1 MLLEEEYALSCYE
14 KIADLNRKHGVFLVK
29 HIESGKFYVE
39 KLLTVYNREVYDY
52 LQKHPVRGTPKIAE
66 LFEKDGVLILIEE
79 YVSGQTIAD
88 LLESGHRF
96 SEEETVSVTE
106 QLCAILSE
114 FHKAKPP
121 IVNRDIKPDN
131 IILTDDGFVKIIDMN
146 ASKWEDPG
154 KSQDTKLIG
163 TEGYAA
169 PEQYGFGSSDRRTDI
184 YSLGVLMNRL
194 LTGEFP
200 GVCSAQGRLS
210 EIIQKCTHLDP
221 RDRYQSVEELAEA
234 LKGKKKRPGL
244 FVFFILAVVALCIIV
259 GSVFLKRPEQT
270 EITMHLSE
278 LPAGTLGL
286 CRGDELICRD
296 GGKFFLS
303 EAGVYYVVLDGET
316 LTDYKWERFGEGR
329 VEQQED
335 GGLIFAPGEIGSA
348 YLVVSYE
355 GKNGYFRWECAKPK
369 EEHRGLE
376 LYLPDDGS
384 VICPETAFDP
394 GVGDCTAY
402 VLYNGERVVDFE
414 AAYSGAGFIYVSPS
428 GIIDLHASDA
438 GIMELRVRYNGE
450 GAEFLWEADDRIR
463 ELEDGYEAYS
473 LILSDETNGG
483 TYSSGDVIESSG
495 TIVCELRYE
504 NFKLEDFEI
513 IVHGY
518 SGTVA
523 REGGMMYWQALADG
537 ESVVEIRYGDKVSY
551 FYWNTKS

>member
-29 HIESGKFYVE
+29 HIESGKVYVE
-39 KLLTVYNREVYDY
+39 KLLTIYKREVYDY
-52 LQKHPVRGTPKIAE
+52 LQKHPVKGTPKIEE

-79 YVSGQTIAD
+79 YVSGQTIAE
-88 LLESGHRF
+88 LLESGRRF
-96 SEEETVSVTE
+96 SEKDTVSVTE

-131 IILTDDGFVKIIDMN
+131 IILNDDGFVKIIDMN
-146 ASKWEDPG
+146 ASKWEDTE
-154 KSQDTKLIG
+154 KTQDTRLIG

-184 YSLGVLMNRL
+184 YSLGVLMNQL
-194 LTGEFP
+194 LTGDFP
-200 GVCSAQGRLS
+200 SRCPAKGPLS
-210 EIIQKCTHLDP
+210 EVIRKCTHIDP
-221 RDRYQSVEELAEA
+221 RDRYQSVAELAEA
-234 LKGKKKRPGL
+234 LRKKKRKRKSF
-244 FVFFILAVVALCIIV
+244 FVFLIFAVITLCVITGV
-259 GSVFLKRPEQT
+259 LLSRQPET
-270 EITMHLSE
+270 AVSISE

-286 CRGDELICRD
+286 CRGDELVCRD

-303 EAGVYYVVLDGET
+303 EAGIYYVVLDGET
-316 LTDYKWERFGEGR
+316 LTDYKWESFGEGR

-335 GGLIFAPGEIGSA
+335 GGLFFAPGEIGSA

-376 LYLPDDGS
+376 LYLPDDKS
-384 VICPETAFDP
+384 VICPKTAF
-394 GVGDCTAY
+394 GSGAGDCAAY

-428 GIIDLHASDA
+428 GIIDLCASDI
-438 GIMELRVRYNGE
+438 GIMKLCIRYNGE
-450 GAEFLWEADDRIR
+450 EAEFLWEANDKIR
-463 ELEDGYEAYS
+463 ELEEGYEASS
-473 LILSDETNGG
+473 LILSDETGG
-483 TYSSGDVIESSG
+483 MAYSSGDVIGSSG
-495 TIVCELRYE
+495 TILCELRYK
-504 NFKLEDFEI
+504 NFKLKDFEI
-513 IVHGY
+513 TVHGY
-518 SGTVA
+518 SGTIA
-523 REGGMMYWQALADG
+523 RENGTMYWQALADG